1 MKLNALSCAKGL
13 ILLQA
18 WGTASSW
25 LLSWVNQFNPLGFSV
40 ATCAT
45 LFVAFPWILKSFP
58 KALQTVRW
66 QSWMRYP
73 HRLWRRPSL
82 LQFLPF
88 WFFLFAGL
96 AFAGGS
102 IYPPTLYDALT
113 YRLPRVLA
121 WWMEN
126 HWFWIPTPNDRQNLS
141 APGFEWATATLFL
154 IFRTDRLLF
163 LPNILGYLLLP
174 GLFFSAARS
183 FGLPSKMS
191 WIGMWFL
198 PLGYCFVCQ
207 AASIG
212 NDHYG
217 AVFALSTLALAGQ
230 MKKYPSVQTAFW
242 PILAAALLTNIKAS
256 NVALAPCLLTPL
268 IGKLLR
274 LLTSKPMTMLAIT
287 IFALSISFLPTAILN
302 QNNAGHWSGAV
313 SSDLKIKKPIA
324 GLVGNLFQV
333 SQDNL
338 APPVLPPAM
347 AINRWL
353 KSELEPSSLM
363 RWIHS
368 GFPRFSI
375 GFRELLQEEGTGI
388 GPFHF
393 LLFLFALLCV
403 FARPLRPDSAPT
415 SDIMLIGFFSL
426 AALLAL
432 FTQLGTEAAAR
443 IIAPFYPP
451 LFLLTL
457 SLLPRSPVSRHPYL
471 VFWVTLA
478 ALSAMPLS
486 ILNPSRPKIPAPWIL
501 ACVERIPG
509 LPSSSLNRIRLVYQV
524 YASRND
530 PFHSL
535 RKHIPENINLI
546 GLINSGDDNE
556 TSLWRPYG
564 HRRVLSV
571 FEETANP
578 KVFPDT
584 EAWIARR
591 HIADALTKDTVWSK
605 TWIEKATCP
614 ITLKASVGV
623 EDWVL
628 FLRR

>member
-1 MKLNALSCAKGL
+1 
-13 ILLQA
+13 
-18 WGTASSW
+18 
-25 LLSWVNQFNPLGFSV
+25 
-40 ATCAT
+40 
-45 LFVAFPWILKSFP
+45 
-58 KALQTVRW
+58 
-66 QSWMRYP
+66 
-73 HRLWRRPSL
+73 
-82 LQFLPF
+82 
-88 WFFLFAGL
+88 
-96 AFAGGS
+96 
-102 IYPPTLYDALT
+102 
-113 YRLPRVLA
+113 
-121 WWMEN
+121 MEN
-126 HWFWIPTPNDRQNLS
+126 SWFWIPTPNDRQNFS
-141 APGFEWATATLFL
+141 APGFEWATAPLFL
-154 IFRTDRLLF
+154 IFQTDRLLF
-163 LPNILGYLLLP
+163 LPNICGYLLSP

-183 FGLPSKMS
+183 FGLPPKIS

-268 IGKLLR
+268 IGKIFR
-274 LLTSKPMTMLAIT
+274 LFTSKPLPMLAIT
-287 IFALSISFLPTAILN
+287 IFALIVSFLPTAILN
-302 QNNAGHWSGAV
+302 QHNAGHWSGSR
-313 SSDLKIKKPIA
+313 SSNLKIKEPMP
-324 GLVGNLFQV
+324 GLIGNLCQV

-338 APPVLPPAM
+338 APPLLPPAM
-347 AINRWL
+347 GINRWL
-353 KSELEPSSLM
+353 QRVVEPSSFV
-363 RWIHS
+363 RWIHT
-368 GFPRFSI
+368 GFPRFTI
-375 GFRELLQEEGTGI
+375 GYRELLQEEMAGI

-393 LLFLFALLCV
+393 LLFLFALLLV
-403 FARPLRPDSAPT
+403 VARPVRLTSSATPD
-415 SDIMLIGFFSL
+415 ILFIGISSL

-432 FTQLGTEAAAR
+432 FTQLGTESTAR
-443 IIAPFYPP
+443 VIVPFYPP
-451 LFLLTL
+451 LFLLAL
-457 SLLPRSPVSRHPYL
+457 SLLPHRNTYHPIL
-471 VFWVTLA
+471 VLWVTLA
-478 ALSAMPLS
+478 GISVLPLS
-486 ILNPSRPKIPAPWIL
+486 VLNPSRPKIPASWIL
-501 ACVERIPG
+501 ASVEHISA
-509 LPSSSLNRIRLVYQV
+509 LSPSSIDRIRLVYQV

-535 RKHIPENINLI
+535 RKYIPENVRLV
-546 GLINSGDDNE
+546 GLINNGDDNE

-571 FEETANP
+571 FEDTANP

-591 HIADALTKDTVWSK
+591 HIADALNKDAVWSK

-614 ITLKASVGV
+614 ISLKASVGV

>member
-25 LLSWVNQFNPLGFSV
+25 LLSWVNQFSPLGFSV

-58 KALQTVRW
+58 KTLQTVRW
-66 QSWMRYP
+66 HSWMRYP

-96 AFAGGS
+96 AFVGGS
-102 IYPPTLYDALT
+102 FYPPTLYDALT

-126 HWFWIPTPNDRQNLS
+126 HWFWIPTPNDRQNFS
-141 APGFEWATATLFL
+141 APGFEWATAPLFL

-163 LPNILGYLLLP
+163 LPNIFGYLLLP

-242 PILAAALLTNIKAS
+242 PILAAALLTNVKAS

-268 IGKLLR
+268 IGKIFR
-274 LLTSKPMTMLAIT
+274 LFTSKPLPMLAIT
-287 IFALSISFLPTAILN
+287 IFALIVSFLPTAILN
-302 QNNAGHWSGAV
+302 QHNAGHWSGSR
-313 SSDLKIKKPIA
+313 SSNLKIKEPIP
-324 GLVGNLFQV
+324 GLIGNLCQV

-338 APPVLPPAM
+338 APPLLPPAM
-347 AINRWL
+347 GINRWL
-353 KSELEPSSLM
+353 QRVVEPSSFV
-363 RWIHS
+363 RWIHT
-368 GFPRFSI
+368 GFPRFTI
-375 GFRELLQEEGTGI
+375 GYRELLQEEMAGI

-393 LLFLFALLCV
+393 LLFLFALLLV
-403 FARPLRPDSAPT
+403 VARPVRLASSATPD
-415 SDIMLIGFFSL
+415 ILFIGISSL

-432 FTQLGTEAAAR
+432 FTQLGTESTAR
-443 IIAPFYPP
+443 VIVPFYPP
-451 LFLLTL
+451 LFLLAL
-457 SLLPRSPVSRHPYL
+457 SLLPHRNTYHPIL
-471 VFWVTLA
+471 VLWVTLA
-478 ALSAMPLS
+478 GISVLPLS
-486 ILNPSRPKIPAPWIL
+486 VLNPSRPKIPASWIL
-501 ACVERIPG
+501 ASVEHISA
-509 LPSSSLNRIRLVYQV
+509 LSPSSIDRIRLVYQV

-535 RKHIPENINLI
+535 KKYIPENVRLV
-546 GLINSGDDNE
+546 GLINNGDDNE

-571 FEETANP
+571 FEDTANP

-591 HIADALTKDTVWSK
+591 HIADALNKDAVWSK

-614 ITLKASVGV
+614 ISLKASVGV

>member
-58 KALQTVRW
+58 KTLQTVRW
-66 QSWMRYP
+66 HSWMRYP

-96 AFAGGS
+96 AFVGGS
-102 IYPPTLYDALT
+102 FYPPTLYDALT

-121 WWMEN
+121 WWMDN
-126 HWFWIPTPNDRQNLS
+126 HWFWIPTPNDRQNFS
-141 APGFEWATATLFL
+141 APGFEWATAPLFL

-163 LPNILGYLLLP
+163 LPNIFGYLLLP

-183 FGLPSKMS
+183 FGLPPKMS

-268 IGKLLR
+268 IGKIFR
-274 LLTSKPMTMLAIT
+274 LFTSKPLPMLAIT
-287 IFALSISFLPTAILN
+287 IFALIVSFLPTAILN
-302 QNNAGHWSGAV
+302 QHNAGHWSGSR
-313 SSDLKIKKPIA
+313 SSNLKIKEPIP
-324 GLVGNLFQV
+324 GLIGNLCQV

-338 APPVLPPAM
+338 APPLLPPAM
-347 AINRWL
+347 GINRWL
-353 KSELEPSSLM
+353 QRVVEPSSFV
-363 RWIHS
+363 RWIHT
-368 GFPRFSI
+368 GFPRFTI
-375 GFRELLQEEGTGI
+375 GYRELLQEEMAGI

-393 LLFLFALLCV
+393 LLFLFALLLV
-403 FARPLRPDSAPT
+403 VARPVRLASSATPD
-415 SDIMLIGFFSL
+415 ILFIGISSL

-432 FTQLGTEAAAR
+432 FTQLGTESTAR
-443 IIAPFYPP
+443 VIVPFYPP
-451 LFLLTL
+451 LFLLAL
-457 SLLPRSPVSRHPYL
+457 SLLPHRNTYHPIL
-471 VFWVTLA
+471 VLWVTLA
-478 ALSAMPLS
+478 GISVLPLS
-486 ILNPSRPKIPAPWIL
+486 VLNPSRPKIPASWIL
-501 ACVERIPG
+501 ASVEHISA
-509 LPSSSLNRIRLVYQV
+509 LSPSSIDRIRLVYQV

-535 RKHIPENINLI
+535 RKYIPENVRLV
-546 GLINSGDDNE
+546 GLINNGDDNE

-571 FEETANP
+571 FEDTANP

-591 HIADALTKDTVWSK
+591 HIADALNKDAVWSK
-605 TWIEKATCP
+605 TWTEKATCP
-614 ITLKASVGV
+614 ISLKASVGV

>member
-18 WGTASSW
+18 WATASSW
-25 LLSWVNQFNPLGFSV
+25 LLSWINQFNPLGFSV

-58 KALQTVRW
+58 KALQTVRCH
-66 QSWMRYP
+66 SWMRYP
-73 HRLWRRPSL
+73 HRLWCRPSL

-88 WFFLFAGL
+88 WFFLYAGL

-102 IYPPTLYDALT
+102 FYPPTLYDALT

-126 HWFWIPTPNDRQNLS
+126 SWFWIPTPNDRQNFS
-141 APGFEWATATLFL
+141 APGFEWATAPLFL
-154 IFRTDRLLF
+154 IFQTDRLLF
-163 LPNILGYLLLP
+163 LPNICGYLLSP

-183 FGLPSKMS
+183 FGLPPKIS

-268 IGKLLR
+268 IGKIFR
-274 LLTSKPMTMLAIT
+274 LFTSKPLPMLAIT
-287 IFALSISFLPTAILN
+287 IFALIVSFLPTAILN
-302 QNNAGHWSGAV
+302 QHNAGHWSGSR
-313 SSDLKIKKPIA
+313 SSNLKIKEPMP
-324 GLVGNLFQV
+324 GLIGNLCQV

-338 APPVLPPAM
+338 APPLLPPAM
-347 AINRWL
+347 GINRWL
-353 KSELEPSSLM
+353 QRVVEPSSFV
-363 RWIHS
+363 RWIHT
-368 GFPRFSI
+368 GFPRFTI
-375 GFRELLQEEGTGI
+375 GYRELLQEEMAGI

-393 LLFLFALLCV
+393 LLFLFALLLV
-403 FARPLRPDSAPT
+403 VARPVRLTSSATPD
-415 SDIMLIGFFSL
+415 ILFIGISSL

-432 FTQLGTEAAAR
+432 FTQLGTESTAR
-443 IIAPFYPP
+443 VIVPFYPP
-451 LFLLTL
+451 LFLLAL
-457 SLLPRSPVSRHPYL
+457 SLLPHRNTYHPIL
-471 VFWVTLA
+471 VLWVTLA
-478 ALSAMPLS
+478 GISVLPLS
-486 ILNPSRPKIPAPWIL
+486 VLNPSRPKIPASWIL
-501 ACVERIPG
+501 ASVEHISA
-509 LPSSSLNRIRLVYQV
+509 LSPSSIDRIRLVYQV

-535 RKHIPENINLI
+535 RKYIPENVRLV
-546 GLINSGDDNE
+546 GLINNGDDNE

-571 FEETANP
+571 FEDTANP

-591 HIADALTKDTVWSK
+591 HIADALNKDAVWSK

-614 ITLKASVGV
+614 ISLKASVGV